1 MKANDDNLDLRKT
14 IALEKIARCLEEIC
28 EDGLLVYDGKKYYNS
43 KKDETTQDIGH
54 PI

>member
-14 IALEKIARCLEEIC
+14 IALEKIARCLKQIC